1 MGRGSDVGP
10 TPGTRAASQLDRLL
24 APAVLAGM
32 IAAVVAG
39 LVAMV
44 ATALVGRGF
53 FTPVYG
59 VVAPLS
65 PSSVAQSVTA
75 ARAGT
80 VFHVLR
86 DPLISG
92 SAVMLTMGGVL
103 AMVFVPIAR
112 RVPSRW
118 SVILPV
124 GAGYA
129 LLVMAAI
136 SVAGMPRVTRL
147 VAGSRPVEDLSAV
160 PGWTVLLLEYLAFG
174 LALGAWVALRPKDL
188 WPEPDPL
195 VYPDGRPATRQQR
208 GGVPGGET
216 PAGRGTAGREG
227 AAGGGGQ
234 GGEGRDA

>member
-75 ARAGT
+75 AGAGT

-103 AMVFVPIAR
+103 AMIFVPIAR

-124 GAGYA
+124 GAAYA
-129 LLVMAAI
+129 LLVMAAV

-147 VAGSRPVEDLSAV
+147 VAPPVSDLPPAA
-160 PGWTVLLLEYLAFG
+160 GWVVLLLEYLAFG
-174 LALGAWVALRPKDL
+174 LALGTWVALRPKDL
-188 WPEPDPL
+188 WPEPDPMT
-195 VYPDGRPATRQQR
+195 RPVVRQS
-208 GGVPGGET
+208 
-216 PAGRGTAGREG
+216 PAVDRRPRES